1 MLKKIMKMLGLYW
14 DIEEEEIEREKKF
27 IEEFHEHNQL
37 ELKRD
42 IKRIVSGAEEG
53 ADKAPDEWAPE
64 RYEHAEDNGSAKRLC
79 GAKCFDH
86 RPAKQSTE
94 NYSDFDEIDSGY
106 MIGYQNAKSIFESAL
121 IKLDRENADMRRRNI
136 LLRANN
142 ASMRERIE
150 LIIKERE
157 EQLTENGSGGQK
169 GD

>member
-53 ADKAPDEWAPE
+53 TGKAPDTQAPE
-64 RYEHAEDNGSAKRLC
+64 RSA
-79 GAKCFDH
+79 A
-86 RPAKQSTE
+86 AKQSTE

-142 ASMRERIE
+142 ASMREQIE